1 MSDIDVE
8 IELTTIFNYLDDI
21 IHLYV
26 YPIIFF
32 IIYNNISNYYFNK
45 FIRNIF
51 LIVTSHILFFSFSK
65 KYLLPE
71 NSKIEL
77 RLYNSVIYITFVEF
91 ISYVC
96 HRLLH
101 NDYFNIHSHYNITNY
116 EYFLLC
122 KFDILTNFI
131 YMYLPIFLVPITY
144 SDFIFIY
151 YHYVFIGFLSNNIVF
166 FKIHNA
172 TKKYN
177 YSLGIPIFDII
188 FGTYLS
194 EKKYLLLSVYNN
206 D

>member
-1 MSDIDVE
+1 MSDIDTE
-8 IELTTIFNYLDDI
+8 TKITTIFRYLDDI
-21 IHLYV
+21 IHVYV

-45 FIRNIF
+45 FLRNIV
-51 LIVTSHILFFSFSK
+51 LIVSLHILFLSFSK
-65 KYLLPE
+65 KYLLTE
-71 NSKIEL
+71 DSKIEL
-77 RLYNSVIYITFVEF
+77 RLYNSVIYITFVEL

-101 NDYFNIHSHYNITNY
+101 NEYLNIHSHYNTTTY
-116 EYFLLC
+116 KYLLLN
-122 KFDILTNFI
+122 KFDILANIIYIYFPIYFI
-131 YMYLPIFLVPITY
+131 PITY
-144 SDFIFIY
+144 SDFIIIY

-177 YSLGIPIFDII
+177 YSLGIPMFDII

-194 EKKYLLLSVYNN
+194 EKKYLLLSVSNN

>member
-1 MSDIDVE
+1 MSDID
-8 IELTTIFNYLDDI
+8 IETKIIFRYLVDI
-21 IHLYV
+21 IHIYV

-45 FIRNIF
+45 FLRNIF
-51 LIVTSHILFFSFSK
+51 LIVSSHILFISFSK

-71 NSKIEL
+71 DSKIEL

-91 ISYVC
+91 ISYIC

-101 NDYFNIHSHYNITNY
+101 NEYLNIHSHYKQTSY
-116 EYFLLC
+116 KYLLLC
-122 KFDILTNFI
+122 QFDILANFI
-131 YMYLPIFLVPITY
+131 YIYLPIFLVPITY
-144 SDFIFIY
+144 FDFIIIY
-151 YHYVFIGFLSNNIVF
+151 YHYIFIGFLSNNIVF

-194 EKKYLLLSVYNN
+194 EKKYLLLSVSNN
-206 D
+206 H